1 MMERK
6 VGDTLFY
13 LDPESPSL
21 QWLGAFLSFKKEQA
35 LNALIVAKDE
45 KDADKSR
52 GRILLCNELMKE
64 LIDN

>member
-6 VGDTLFY
+6 VGDATFFLE
-13 LDPESPSL
+13 PESPSL
-21 QWLGAFLSFKKEQA
+21 LWLGALLNLKKEQA

-64 LIDN
+64 LLND